1 MQTSLLKMQTAL
13 EDIYTE
19 IAVNESKET
28 GQPAVVFCDRG
39 VLDGSAY
46 VSEDLWAQIMD
57 E

>member
-1 MQTSLLKMQTAL
+1 MQTSLLKTQTAL
-13 EDIYTE
+13 EDIFNE
-19 IAVNESKET
+19 IAFNESKET

-46 VSEDLWAQIMD
+46 VSDELWAQIMD